1 MLLGMVL
8 LYVGAV
14 LVLNGI
20 WLFGQARAAEAATA
34 GLRRRGRRAAQ
45 EPELTGE
52 ATLAGES
59 PTASSVVTTAR
70 GDPTLIDNREIAIL
84 NVFTGFVGVVAAVT
98 LAAQGNQDGDIASIR
113 AAAYILLFA
122 FTYLWV
128 AYNQFA
134 GVSGHA
140 FGWYC
145 LFVAITAV
153 VAGIYTFSNAEGNGA
168 SIYLGIDW
176 LVWAVL
182 WFLFFALLALERPIA
197 RMTGLFAV
205 AAGVGTSWIFAIL
218 LLEDSLSF

>member
-14 LVLNGI
+14 LVINGI
-20 WLFGQARAAEAATA
+20 WLVGQARAAAPAPAPADPGEPALAGGETPAGRAAATEHPVMIA
-34 GLRRRGRRAAQ
+34 
-45 EPELTGE
+45 
-52 ATLAGES
+52 
-59 PTASSVVTTAR
+59 
-70 GDPTLIDNREIAIL
+70 NREVAIL

-98 LAAQGNQDGDIASIR
+98 LAIHGNANAEIGEVR

-134 GVSGHA
+134 NVNGHA

-153 VAGIYTFSNAEGNGA
+153 VAGIYSFVDADGNDA
-168 SIYLGIDW
+168 TIYLGFDW
-176 LVWAVL
+176 IAWAIL
-182 WFLFFALLALERPIA
+182 WFMFFVLLALERPIA
-197 RMTGLFAV
+197 RITGYV
-205 AAGVGTSWIFAIL
+205 AILEGIGTSWVFAIL
-218 LLEDSLSF
+218 LLQDELAF